1 MVSDR
6 LLFGGDYNPEQWMD
20 EPGILA
26 EDIRLMKKAHV
37 NVVSMGIFSW
47 AEEEPEEGVYQ
58 LDWLSD
64 IIHRLYDNG
73 ISTILATPSAARP
86 RWLAEKYPE
95 VLRVDASRR
104 RHLYGDRENHCL
116 TSPIYREKVRQI
128 DMKLAERFGKDPAVV
143 LWHISN
149 EFCGE
154 CHCNLCQDAFRGWVK
169 KKYKTVDTLNHAYW
183 ARFWSHTYDSFD
195 QIESPSPI
203 GENSIQ
209 GLSLDW
215 KKYTSDQTIEFMKAE
230 IAALREGG
238 AVQPVTTN
246 MMYNFDGINYGKMA
260 KEVDVICWDS
270 YPEWYDDNLYRAM
283 ERHSLNHDFM
293 RCLKDKSFLLME
305 SCPSG
310 TNWQDYSKLKAP
322 GVLTNEG
329 LNAIAHGS
337 DSVQYF
343 QIRQGRGSFEKF
355 HGALIDH
362 SGRDDTRVF
371 REVSS
376 IGEALGHGELSA
388 VTGARTA
395 SKTAL
400 IMDIENRWALDGSAG
415 PRNAGHGY
423 LQLIEDFYHAMR
435 RAGVNVD
442 VIDAQHDLSGYSVVA
457 APMLYS
463 LSDETAQRLRKF
475 AQDGGTLILTF
486 WTGIVDEN
494 DLVYTGGAPHGLMEA
509 AGLRFEEIDTLPD
522 GRGNVMKPAEQGEE
536 LVPGGWYKDSATEEG
551 ASKAKTREYR
561 CSRYCELD
569 HLETAKA
576 LMVYGQDFYAGR
588 SAVSVN
594 RYGHGRVY
602 FLSTWPQ
609 RAFLNKLL
617 RNVLEESGV
626 QSFVDVLPKKVAVCE
641 REKNGISYL
650 FVQNFSS
657 EEKEV
662 ILAVTATQIY
672 SSGRH
677 GGKPDFRKQ
686 YVQMGETVCVEAFS
700 TKILKIPAR

>member
-215 KKYTSDQTIEFMKAE
+215 KKYTSDQTIEDRK
-230 IAALREGG
+230 
-238 AVQPVTTN
+238 
-246 MMYNFDGINYGKMA
+246 
-260 KEVDVICWDS
+260 
-270 YPEWYDDNLYRAM
+270 
-283 ERHSLNHDFM
+283 
-293 RCLKDKSFLLME
+293 
-305 SCPSG
+305 
-310 TNWQDYSKLKAP
+310 
-322 GVLTNEG
+322 
-329 LNAIAHGS
+329 
-337 DSVQYF
+337 
-343 QIRQGRGSFEKF
+343 
-355 HGALIDH
+355 
-362 SGRDDTRVF
+362 
-371 REVSS
+371 
-376 IGEALGHGELSA
+376 
-388 VTGARTA
+388 
-395 SKTAL
+395 
-400 IMDIENRWALDGSAG
+400 
-415 PRNAGHGY
+415 
-423 LQLIEDFYHAMR
+423 
-435 RAGVNVD
+435 
-442 VIDAQHDLSGYSVVA
+442 SVV
-457 APMLYS
+457 
-463 LSDETAQRLRKF
+463 
-475 AQDGGTLILTF
+475 
-486 WTGIVDEN
+486 
-494 DLVYTGGAPHGLMEA
+494 
-509 AGLRFEEIDTLPD
+509 
-522 GRGNVMKPAEQGEE
+522 
-536 LVPGGWYKDSATEEG
+536 
-551 ASKAKTREYR
+551 
-561 CSRYCELD
+561 
-569 HLETAKA
+569 
-576 LMVYGQDFYAGR
+576 
-588 SAVSVN
+588 
-594 RYGHGRVY
+594 
-602 FLSTWPQ
+602 
-609 RAFLNKLL
+609 
-617 RNVLEESGV
+617 
-626 QSFVDVLPKKVAVCE
+626 
-641 REKNGISYL
+641 
-650 FVQNFSS
+650 
-657 EEKEV
+657 
-662 ILAVTATQIY
+662 
-672 SSGRH
+672 
-677 GGKPDFRKQ
+677 
-686 YVQMGETVCVEAFS
+686 
-700 TKILKIPAR
+700 